1 MKGARQ
7 TGVSRSEDVL
17 MSEKQDPENR
27 EGMLTSNLPPRV
39 AVAATCRKKAM
50 IFPVPS
56 FRGQTAGNP
65 VSRAEAQ
72 GDAGQQGDADVQGG
86 RALASRT
93 GDASQQG
100 GHTGRTAAGKP
111 SAGDAG
117 QQGGPTQDGEDPTS
131 RRHLGRHGDAGQQD
145 GRRWSAGRTH
155 RANCRGEAARGRHRP
170 TVSRAV
176 RRRTGKTRRRGG
188 CQKSSYG
195 GVHKRGG

>member
-1 MKGARQ
+1 M
-7 TGVSRSEDVL
+7 
-17 MSEKQDPENR
+17 
-27 EGMLTSNLPPRV
+27 
-39 AVAATCRKKAM
+39 
-50 IFPVPS
+50 
-56 FRGQTAGNP
+56 P
-65 VSRAEAQ
+65 VSRAMPMCR
-72 GDAGQQGDADVQGG
+72 ADVHWPAGREMPVSRADTQGELPRG
-86 RALASRT
+86 SRPRETPASRAVRRRTGKTRRRGGTWDGTETPASRT
-93 GDASQQG
+93 GDAGQPG
-100 GHTGRTAAGKP
+100 GDTGRTAAGKP